1 MPRLIGRYL
10 VAVFDALD
18 SAPVRTWLERV
29 VVVTA
34 AVGFLTHLAVIAVAR
49 ILPDGPRTL
58 FEGLD
63 ESPLHAVYTPFSVI
77 LFYEVVL
84 LVFALAASHTG
95 EIAKQYQIVSLI
107 VVRRVF
113 KDIGSFSELE
123 NWLTEPEAVKAVLLD
138 MAGALLMFA
147 VVTGFTFLRDV
158 TPKAKIHR
166 DLRGFIQLKKGVAL
180 LLLVVLVALAVVN
193 LGSWLGVTGGLP
205 PALAARPADVD
216 LFFFPRFFEF
226 MIFTDVFLLIVSLAY
241 YERYEYVFRNAG
253 FVISTVLL
261 RVSLSTPKP
270 YDLLLALTAM
280 LYGVAV
286 LGVFACYSAMSKRG
300 EKPDDSGELAGTTQ
314 PAAPHG

>member
-1 MPRLIGRYL
+1 MVSSIRGFL

-18 SAPVRTWLERV
+18 SPSMRARLERAV
-29 VVVTA
+29 VVAA
-34 AVGFLTHLAVIAVAR
+34 AVGFLVHLAVIGVAR
-49 ILPDGPRTL
+49 SLPDLPQTL

-63 ESPLHAVYTPFSVI
+63 KSPLHAVYTPFSVI

-84 LVFALAASHTG
+84 LVFALTASHTG
-95 EIAKQYQIVSLI
+95 EIAMQYQIVSLI

-123 NWLTEPEAVKAVLLD
+123 NWLAEPEAVKAVLLD
-138 MAGALLMFA
+138 MGGALLMFMI
-147 VVTGFTFLRDV
+147 VTGFTFLRDM
-158 TPKAKIHR
+158 TPKTTVHR
-166 DLRGFIQLKKGVAL
+166 DLQGFIALKKGVAL
-180 LLLVVLVALAVVN
+180 LLLVVLVALAAIN
-193 LGSWLGVTGGLP
+193 LGSWLGLIEGLP
-205 PALAARPADVD
+205 VALGAKPADVD

-261 RVSLSTPKP
+261 RVSLTTPKP
-270 YDLLLALTAM
+270 YDLMLALTAM

-286 LGVFACYSAMSKRG
+286 LGVFACYAAMPKS
-300 EKPDDSGELAGTTQ
+300 PDKG
-314 PAAPHG
+314 HGA

>member
-1 MPRLIGRYL
+1 MLETLRRSLSD
-10 VAVFDALD
+10 VFDRLD
-18 SAPVRTWLERV
+18 SPAVHAWLERAV
-29 VVVTA
+29 VVSA
-34 AVGFLTHLAVIAVAR
+34 AIGFLVHLAVIGVAR
-49 ILPDGPRTL
+49 LLPDLPQTI

-84 LVFALAASHTG
+84 MVFALAASHTG
-95 EIAKQYQIVSLI
+95 EIAKQYQIISLI

-123 NWLTEPEAVKAVLLD
+123 NWLAEPEAVKAVLLD
-138 MAGALLMFA
+138 MAGAVLMFLI
-147 VVTGFTFLRDV
+147 VTGFTLLRHL
-158 TPKAKIHR
+158 TPKTPVHR
-166 DLRGFIQLKKGVAL
+166 DLQGFIQLKKAVAVL
-180 LLLVVLVALAVVN
+180 LLFILVTLAAFN
-193 LGSWLGVTGGLP
+193 LASWLGLVQSLP
-205 PALAARPADVD
+205 VAVAPRPADVD

-270 YDLLLALTAM
+270 YDLVLALTAM
-280 LYGVAV
+280 LYGLVI
-286 LGVFACYSAMSKRG
+286 LGVFACFSAIGRRG
-300 EKPDDSGELAGTTQ
+300 GYRPEDTD
-314 PAAPHG
+314 

>member
-1 MPRLIGRYL
+1 MTSWTGRLL
-10 VAVFDALD
+10 VSVFDALD
-18 SAPVRTWLERV
+18 SPPVRSWLERAV
-29 VVVTA
+29 VVAA
-34 AVGFLTHLAVIAVAR
+34 AVGFLVHLAAIGVAR
-49 ILPDGPRTL
+49 VLPEPPKTL
-58 FEGLD
+58 FKGLE

-113 KDIGSFSELE
+113 KDIGGFSELE
-123 NWLTEPEAVKAVLLD
+123 NWLAEPEAVKAVLLD
-138 MAGALLMFA
+138 MAGALLMFMI
-147 VVTGFTFLRDV
+147 VTGFTVLRDV
-158 TPKAKIHR
+158 TPRPTTHR
-166 DLRGFIQLKKGVAL
+166 DLQGFIQLKKGVAL
-180 LLLVVLVALAVVN
+180 LLLVLLATLAVLN

-205 PALAARPADVD
+205 SALAARPADVD

-270 YDLLLALTAM
+270 YDLVLALTAM
-280 LYGVAV
+280 LYGVGV
-286 LGVFACYSAMSKRG
+286 LGVFACYAAMGRRG
-300 EKPDDSGELAGTTQ
+300 EPRSESQ
-314 PAAPHG
+314 PGP

>member
-1 MPRLIGRYL
+1 VRAWFERII
-10 VAVFDALD
+10 VAGAAL
-18 SAPVRTWLERV
+18 
-29 VVVTA
+29 
-34 AVGFLTHLAVIAVAR
+34 GFLVHLAVIGAAR
-49 ILPDGPRTL
+49 LLPDLPRTL
-58 FEGLD
+58 FAGLD

-84 LVFALAASHTG
+84 LVFTLAASHTG

-123 NWLTEPEAVKAVLLD
+123 NWLAEPEAVKAVLLD
-138 MAGALLMFA
+138 MAGAVLMFLI
-147 VVTGFTFLRDV
+147 VTGFTLLRHV
-158 TPKAKIHR
+158 MPKTAIHR
-166 DLRGFIQLKKGVAL
+166 DLEGFIQLKKAVAV
-180 LLLVVLVALAVVN
+180 LLLVVLVALATIN
-193 LGSWLGVTGGLP
+193 LASWLGLITGLP
-205 PALAARPADVD
+205 GALTPPPHDVD

-241 YERYEYVFRNAG
+241 YDRYEHVFRNAG

-280 LYGVAV
+280 LYGLAV
-286 LGVFACYSAMSKRG
+286 LGVFNCFSAIERNSVNRQRVP
-300 EKPDDSGELAGTTQ
+300 E
-314 PAAPHG
+314 